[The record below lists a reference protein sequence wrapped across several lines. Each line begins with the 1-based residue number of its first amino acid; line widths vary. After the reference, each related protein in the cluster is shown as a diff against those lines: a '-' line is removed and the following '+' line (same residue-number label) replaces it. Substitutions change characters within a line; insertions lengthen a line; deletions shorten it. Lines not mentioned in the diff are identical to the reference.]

1 MGAWYTRLYGICILL
16 ILAWYVLELV
26 KFPLVVGLTHDML
39 VAVGPMW
46 IVLGVL
52 LIMTI
57 LLFFAPA
64 RSTKVHS
71 FVKATPTG
79 EVRIGFAAVR
89 DVASRTAR
97 QISGVDRLKT
107 TISDTEGGLVIS
119 MRIRAT
125 AGVNLT
131 DMSETIQ
138 ARVMDAVKNAT
149 SLSVYAVHVQV
160 SELSPEPAK
169 A

>member
-16 ILAWYVLELV
+16 ILAWYALELMKV
-26 KFPLVVGLTHDML
+26 PLVVDVTHEVVL
-39 VAVGPMW
+39 AQGPGW
-46 IVLGVL
+46 VVLGAL
-52 LIMTI
+52 FLMTI
-57 LLFFAPA
+57 LLFFAPP

-97 QISGVDRLKT
+97 QVPGVDRLKT
-107 TISDTEGGLVIS
+107 AISDAEGGLVIS

-125 AGVNLT
+125 AGVNLA

-138 ARVMDAVKNAT
+138 TRVMDAVKDAT
-149 SLSVYAVHVQV
+149 SLSVNAVHVQV
-160 SELSPEPAK
+160 SELSPEPTK